1 MKIRL
6 RYFAAL
12 REALGQTEEALDL
25 PAAATIAQVRATL
38 ATRYPAIAPILVRCV
53 AARNRAFA
61 AEDAALAEG
70 DEVVFIPP
78 MAGGREVA
86 QHHG

>member
-12 REALGQTEEALDL
+12 REALGQTEEALEFPDGTTV
-25 PAAATIAQVRATL
+25 AALRTTL
-38 ATRYPAIAPILVRCV
+38 ATRYPVIAPILVRCV
-53 AARNRAFA
+53 AARNRAFV
-61 AEDAALAEG
+61 AEETVLGAG

-78 MAGGREVA
+78 MAGGK
-86 QHHG
+86 G

>member
-1 MKIRL
+1 MMIHL

-12 REALGQTEEALDL
+12 REAVGQTDEQLEVPQGTTL
-25 PAAATIAQVRATL
+25 AAVRAMLT
-38 ATRYPAIAPILVRCV
+38 AHYPAIAPILMRCV

-61 AEDAALAEG
+61 AEDTVLAEG

-78 MAGGREVA
+78 MAGGQR
-86 QHHG
+86 

>member
-1 MKIRL
+1 MITVRL

-12 REALGQTEEALDL
+12 REAIGAEAESFAL
-25 PAAATIAQVRATL
+25 PDNATVATVRAHL
-38 ATRYPAIAPILVRCV
+38 AERYPAAQTVLARSV

-61 AEDAALAEG
+61 SDDTPLADG

-78 MAGGREVA
+78 MAGG
-86 QHHG
+86 